1 MSKSMP
7 SEAVQHA
14 IDSVIR
20 SPSVDVYSYLH
31 QAVLVT
37 RSEEDVKEIKKSNVT
52 KEKETTPKVQEE
64 IAKEDKDEKM
74 VKAKEDVVEEIKE
87 TVSPVLSAADDD
99 DQRKRVELKEAV
111 DYGIQSVVDSK
122 CIDLYEYF
130 KHPSLIAANQKTVN
144 SAVEDIKEHAQLLAG
159 AISNKNTK
167 EVKEEVMK
175 ISESVK
181 VATTTAASA
190 GIASVMPSKDMAQK
204 RDEENKERSGL
215 ENFTESVRSTMSHT
229 VTQAQHVAADVQRQ
243 LPVIQGQV
251 KESVHHYIE
260 RATPATQ
267 KMMQSV
273 SDIQNKLN
281 LKKSEEGMDST
292 SKVHSTPPQS
302 KSKDKKDGCKIM

>member
-31 QAVLVT
+31 QAMLVT
-37 RSEEDVKEIKKSNVT
+37 RSEEDVKEIKKSNVI
-52 KEKETTPKVQEE
+52 KEKETIPKVQQE

-87 TVSPVLSAADDD
+87 TVSPVLPAADDD
-99 DQRKRVELKEAV
+99 QGKRVDLKEAV

-130 KHPSLIAANQKTVN
+130 KNQSLIAANQKTVN

-167 EVKEEVMK
+167 EIKEEAVK

-181 VATTTAASA
+181 VAATTAAGA

-204 RDEENKERSGL
+204 RDEEKKERSGL

-229 VTQAQHVAADVQRQ
+229 VTQAQHVAADMQRQ

-292 SKVHSTPPQS
+292 GKVHSTPPQS